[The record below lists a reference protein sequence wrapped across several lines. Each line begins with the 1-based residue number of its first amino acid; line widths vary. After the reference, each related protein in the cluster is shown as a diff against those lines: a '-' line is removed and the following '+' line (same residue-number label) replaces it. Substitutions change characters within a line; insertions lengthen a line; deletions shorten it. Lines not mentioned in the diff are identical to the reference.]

1 MKKLILAVAL
11 IALGFISCKNETKE
25 SIETDNSMATDS
37 IVNEETE
44 TVEAPMDS
52 VAMQKAWEAYMTPGE
67 THKMMAAEEG
77 SWNNEMT
84 FWMGEGGEA
93 TKATSTAEIKMILG
107 GRYQEAN
114 YKGDMMGMPFEGR
127 ATIAYDNNTKEIVST
142 WIDNMGTGM
151 MVMHG
156 TYDDATKTIKSLG
169 TMVDPMTGKERKVR
183 EVYTIVDD
191 NTRKMEMFETLEGGE
206 EYKSMEILM
215 KRA

>member
-25 SIETDNSMATDS
+25 SMENDTSIVTDS
-37 IVNEETE
+37 IATDEPEIT
-44 TVEAPMDS
+44 EAPMDS
-52 VAMQKAWEAYMTPGE
+52 VAMHKAWEAYMTPGE
-67 THKMMAAEEG
+67 PHKMMAAEVG

-93 TKATSTAEIKMILG
+93 TKATSTAEIKMVMG

-114 YKGDMMGMPFEGR
+114 YKGEMMGMPFEGKS
-127 ATIAYDNNTKEIVST
+127 TIAFDNNTKEFVST

-151 MVMHG
+151 MISRG
-156 TYDDATKTIKSLG
+156 KYDEATKTKTSMG

>member
-1 MKKLILAVAL
+1 MKKLILVVAL
-11 IALGFISCKNETKE
+11 LGLSFISCKNETKDPM
-25 SIETDNSMATDS
+25 ETDNSVATDS
-37 IVNEETE
+37 IVVEETD
-44 TVEAPMDS
+44 TVETPMDS

-67 THKMMAAEEG
+67 PHKMMAAEEG
-77 SWNNEMT
+77 TWNNEMT
-84 FWMGEGGEA
+84 FWMGHGSEA

-151 MVMHG
+151 MVMRG
-156 TYDDATKTIKSLG
+156 TYDDATKTIKSKG